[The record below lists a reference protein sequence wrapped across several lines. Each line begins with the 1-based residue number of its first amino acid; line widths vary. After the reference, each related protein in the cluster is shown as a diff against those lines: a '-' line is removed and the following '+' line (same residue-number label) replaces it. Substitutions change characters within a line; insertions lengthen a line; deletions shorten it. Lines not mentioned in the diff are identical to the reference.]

1 MQTRA
6 KITAKIPEAKRE
18 NSFSQ
23 RRRNDFSQSISSP
36 IDHVLFLQRTIGNQ
50 EVQRL
55 FKSGVI
61 QAKLNIDQPGDICE
75 QEAGHVMGEV
85 IRMPESDAAITHGLS
100 SPVQSPALQRLCF
113 QCEDEVHRQPL
124 EKEGEEKLV
133 QAKGLPGQAPRDIP
147 QITTRIDALR
157 GTIQRQP
164 QPEPSRFPNFPGFLE
179 TMERNV
185 GENLFNYGHHLY
197 QISVLYPDRPDLLKE
212 AFARYALGRNVLE
225 TGFTFAGFEPGT
237 AEKLSLGTGIL
248 FKGINF
254 LREGEVVLDF
264 LFDIGHGLKLE
275 TNLDLSVN
283 PDENTEVR
291 KVDIGLG
298 VVGRF

>member
-1 MQTRA
+1 MEFQQVT
-6 KITAKIPEAKRE
+6 KTNQPNKKRE
-18 NSFSQ
+18 MHHSAKQ
-23 RRRNDFSQSISSP
+23 
-36 IDHVLFLQRTIGNQ
+36 VLPTLPPVHPLLQLQRTIGNQ
-50 EVQRL
+50 AMSRL
-55 FKSGVI
+55 I
-61 QAKLNIDQPGDICE
+61 QAKLRIDQPGDICE
-75 QEAGHVMGEV
+75 QEAGHAADEVM
-85 IRMPESDAAITHGLS
+85 RMPESDAAITHGLS
-100 SPVQSPALQRLCF
+100 SSVQSPALQRLSS
-113 QCEDEVHRQPL
+113 QCDEEVRGQPL
-124 EKEGEEKLV
+124 EKKGEEKLV

-197 QISVLYPDRPDLLKE
+197 QISVLHPDRPDLLKE

-254 LREGEVVLDF
+254 LREGELVLDF
-264 LFDIGHGLKLE
+264 QFDIGHGLKLE
-275 TNLDLSVN
+275 TNLDLAVN
-283 PDENTEVR
+283 PDEYTEVR
-291 KVDIGLG
+291 KVDVGLG

>member
-1 MQTRA
+1 MHPSAKQVLPTRTQA
-6 KITAKIPEAKRE
+6 HPLLQP
-18 NSFSQ
+18 Q
-23 RRRNDFSQSISSP
+23 RA
-36 IDHVLFLQRTIGNQ
+36 IGNQ
-50 EVQRL
+50 AMGRL
-55 FKSGVI
+55 I
-61 QAKLNIDQPGDICE
+61 QAKLRIGQPNDIYE
-75 QEAGHVMGEV
+75 QEADRVAEQVM
-85 IRMPESDAAITHGLS
+85 RMPENSVISGQPSDVSKENKFIQIKPICPFSNGSSCGEEESIQTKSLSLSIT
-100 SPVQSPALQRLCF
+100 PVVQ
-113 QCEDEVHRQPL
+113 RQPI
-124 EKEGEEKLV
+124 EEGEEKLV

-147 QITTRIDALR
+147 QIITRINALR

-179 TMERNV
+179 AMERNV

-212 AFARYALGRNVLE
+212 SFAGYALGRNVLE

-254 LREGEVVLDF
+254 LREGEIVLDF
-264 LFDIGHGLKLE
+264 QFDIGHGLKLE
-275 TNLDLSVN
+275 TNLDLAVN
-283 PDENTEVR
+283 PDGYTEVR
-291 KVDIGLG
+291 KVDVGLG